1 MRHSLATTLAIL
13 SLPFG
18 ANLALAKDP
27 VPEGTQA
34 TVNISMTVKEKTK
47 GEWSSSAIERVLN
60 AQCLV
65 VAGPAT
71 QIASTGPTA
80 EQEAAMADGQTKVQ
94 DFQQNYAPSDNM
106 MANMQAMMDKCG
118 EDEACIQ
125 AEVMKLSQT
134 AEVQGMVA
142 KKDQAIADSK
152 NLQADLGPVRYQL
165 WHPQSC
171 SGTLSA
177 NDTYVTSDPGGE
189 GGDGA
194 YTDTTT
200 VNGKAPVD
208 PKAIVLIME
217 TDSIG
222 NTTSYR
228 LGTPV
233 SATLPSVSS
242 MKGAGQTKVELLG
255 STKLPETIGPLTG
268 VFGKQS
274 TKVTGP
280 DGAISLTFQGK

>member
-1 MRHSLATTLAIL
+1 MRRNIATTLAVL
-13 SLPFG
+13 SLPLTAG
-18 ANLALAKDP
+18 LTMAKGP
-27 VPEGTQA
+27 VPEGTTA
-34 TVNISMTVKEKTK
+34 TVNIALTVKEKTK
-47 GEWSSSAIERVLN
+47 GDWASSAIERVLN
-60 AQCLV
+60 AQCIV

-71 QIASTGPTA
+71 QIASTGATA
-80 EQEAAMADGQTKVQ
+80 DQEAAMAEQQAKAQ
-94 DFQQNYAPSDNM
+94 AFQENYAPSDNM

-125 AEVMKLSQT
+125 AEVMKMSQT
-134 AEVQGMVA
+134 PEMQAMVQ

-152 NLQADLGPVRYQL
+152 NLQADLGPVRYQS

-189 GGDGA
+189 GGYGA

-200 VNGKAPVD
+200 VNGKAPID
-208 PKAIVLIME
+208 PKAIALIVE
-217 TDSIG
+217 TDTVG

-228 LGTPV
+228 LGAPV

-242 MKGAGQTKVELLG
+242 TKGAGQTKVDLLG
-255 STKLPETIGPLTG
+255 STKLPDTIGPLKG
-268 VFGKQS
+268 IFGKQS
-274 TKVTGP
+274 TKIAGQ
-280 DGAISLTFQGK
+280 DGGISLTFQGK